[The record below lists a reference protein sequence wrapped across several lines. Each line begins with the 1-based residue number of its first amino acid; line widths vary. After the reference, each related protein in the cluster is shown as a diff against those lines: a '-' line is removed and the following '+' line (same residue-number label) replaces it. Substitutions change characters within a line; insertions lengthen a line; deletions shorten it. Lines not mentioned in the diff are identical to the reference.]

1 MPGWPH
7 YCYAMGQLL
16 PALCLMAFLID
27 YFPCVRLCFNIIN
40 CFYCDF
46 WFVIESKTLCDITHL
61 FPSPSLS
68 ENYSQADKVRTPCHC
83 GEAYKGGEEEMKI
96 SENNC
101 ELSSCSLPL
110 LTWGRGGEGDTEPSL
125 VIDTL
130 TLRIPLALRQA
141 GDQVKHS
148 GLKHKIIEK
157 PESKS

>member
-1 MPGWPH
+1 
-7 YCYAMGQLL
+7 MGQLL

-83 GEAYKGGEEEMKI
+83 GEAYKGGEGDMKSIIVRSPHQDALSHCSPGAEE
-96 SENNC
+96 
-101 ELSSCSLPL
+101 
-110 LTWGRGGEGDTEPSL
+110 
-125 VIDTL
+125 
-130 TLRIPLALRQA
+130 
-141 GDQVKHS
+141 
-148 GLKHKIIEK
+148 EK
-157 PESKS
+157 VTQSPVS